1 MKKYEVRV
9 GTTFVV
15 SAVSEQAAIN
25 IVNECF
31 GNQTMRGLICG
42 AIVVERPTELK
53 DNTQPA
59 NGAAAQIE
67 RLKNER
73 TN

>member
-15 SAVSEQAAIN
+15 TAVSEQVAID
-25 IVNECF
+25 IVNESFC
-31 GNQTMRGLICG
+31 NQTMRGLICG

-53 DNTQPA
+53 DDTKP
-59 NGAAAQIE
+59 
-67 RLKNER
+67 
-73 TN
+73 TD